1 VWYDQ
6 YMAYET
12 TFLTE
17 RGTLTL
23 PASIRK
29 TLGLRG
35 KQQLIVETNK
45 AGEIVLRPATVVPV
59 ELYTEE
65 RINEFAR
72 DEAELADL
80 LKKNNIQ

>member
-1 VWYDQ
+1 
-6 YMAYET
+6 MAYET

-35 KQQLIVETNK
+35 KQQLIVETNE
-45 AGEIVLRPATVVPV
+45 AGEIVLRPSVVVPV
-59 ELYTEE
+59 EIYTEE
-65 RINEFAR
+65 RINEFTR
-72 DEAELADL
+72 DEAALADL
-80 LKKNNIQ
+80 LKKKNIQ